1 MLRIISLCLL
11 LMFGSTQARLVQP
24 LWAQTNPGIKTI
36 SNPVRARN
44 GIAVSTSPI
53 ASQIGVDILK
63 RGGNAV
69 DAAIAMAFGLQVT
82 YPSAGNI
89 GGGGF
94 MLIRMA
100 DGRTTAIDF
109 RETAPAA
116 ATPEV
121 YLDKSGNVIPEASTV
136 GLRAVAVPGTVAGL
150 ALAHQKFGTRKWA
163 ELLDP
168 ACRVAKDGFQL
179 GYGVVRSLARKQK
192 TLERFSES
200 RRIYL
205 KNGQL
210 WNEFDLFQ
218 QPELA
223 ATLARIRDQ
232 GPREF
237 YEGKTAQLIVAE
249 MKRGN
254 GLITLEDL
262 KAYKP
267 VEREVLRGTYRGYEI
282 LTMPP
287 PSSGGVALLEMLNTL
302 ENRTLTP
309 DDAGS
314 SETVHLMVE
323 TMRRA
328 FADRAEYLG
337 DPDFVKVPVAALT
350 SKKYAADLF
359 RTINPEKATASDRVQ
374 PGNVT
379 LSESKETTHFSVV
392 DRMGNAVSCTYTLNG
407 SYGSGLTVTGG
418 GFLLNNEIDDFAVK
432 VGVPNEYKL
441 IQKEAN
447 LIAPHKRPLSS
458 MTPTIVLK
466 DGKLFCTVGSP
477 GGPTIINSVLQVI
490 VNVIDFKMN
499 IQEAVDVPR
508 FHHQWLPDQIE
519 YEPRVFSL
527 DVRRALQQRGH
538 RLSERTEIIGDAHA
552 ILIEP
557 ETGVRLGAADPR
569 NFGKAVG
576 Y

>member
-359 RTINPEKATASDRVQ
+359 RTINPEKATASDQVQ

>member
-11 LMFGSTQARLVQP
+11 LVFGSTQALLVQP

-94 MLIRMA
+94 MLVRMA
-100 DGRTTAIDF
+100 DGRATAIDF

-168 ACRVAKDGFQL
+168 ACRVAKEGFPL

-192 TLERFSES
+192 TLERFPES

-302 ENRTLTP
+302 ENRPLTP

-359 RTINPEKATASDRVQ
+359 RAINPEKATTSDQVQ

>member
-359 RTINPEKATASDRVQ
+359 RTINPEKATASDQVQ

-508 FHHQWLPDQIE
+508 FHHQ
-519 YEPRVFSL
+519 
-527 DVRRALQQRGH
+527 
-538 RLSERTEIIGDAHA
+538 
-552 ILIEP
+552 
-557 ETGVRLGAADPR
+557 
-569 NFGKAVG
+569 
-576 Y
+576 